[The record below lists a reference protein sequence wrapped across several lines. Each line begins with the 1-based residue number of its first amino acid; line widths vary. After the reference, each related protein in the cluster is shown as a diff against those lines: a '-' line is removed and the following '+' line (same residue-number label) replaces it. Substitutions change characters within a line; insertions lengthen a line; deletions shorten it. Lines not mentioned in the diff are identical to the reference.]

1 MMRIAARS
9 FSVGLFVLLL
19 AATHP
24 AAAQQKSLYQRLGG
38 YDAIAAVT
46 DEFIARFVAHPSLGR
61 FFAGHSD
68 DSKSRLRGHVVD
80 FLCKATGGP
89 CAYNGRTMKVSHQG
103 LSITETDWERTVAV
117 LVGALDKFK
126 VPAAEKNEV
135 LAAVAALKPD
145 IVQAS
150 AKR

>member
-1 MMRIAARS
+1 
-9 FSVGLFVLLL
+9 
-19 AATHP
+19 
-24 AAAQQKSLYQRLGG
+24 
-38 YDAIAAVT
+38 
-46 DEFIARFVAHPSLGR
+46 
-61 FFAGHSD
+61 
-68 DSKSRLRGHVVD
+68 
-80 FLCKATGGP
+80 
-89 CAYNGRTMKVSHQG
+89 MKVSHQG